1 MFKRGSKITML
12 MLVVVFCA
20 FALVG
25 CGDTD
30 DNTNN
35 DANDEITD
43 TTDNDT
49 TKDDTS
55 TVNGDDMEI
64 TISSP
69 AEGDTVEG
77 GTIEV
82 VGTVDADNLTGIDK
96 VKLQVLSK
104 DGETVLGEDTSLIAD
119 LDHQYSADV
128 SYDLPDDINKND
140 DGTVDA
146 QLRVYIEDD
155 NGDMVKE
162 QKINIKV
169 K

>member
-25 CGDTD
+25 CGDTND
-30 DNTNN
+30 DTNN
-35 DANDEITD
+35 DNNDEITD
-43 TTDNDT
+43 TTQNDT
-49 TKDDTS
+49 TKDDTA
-55 TVNGDDMEI
+55 NNEDIQI

-69 AEGDTVEG
+69 VDGDTIEG
-77 GTIEV
+77 GKVNV
-82 VGTVDADNLTGIDK
+82 VGTVESDNLTGIDT
-96 VKLQVLSK
+96 VKLQVMTK
-104 DGETVLGEDTSLIAD
+104 DEGTVLGEDTSLIAD

-128 SYDLPDDINKND
+128 SYDIPDDLSKND

-146 QLRVYIEDD
+146 VLRVYIEDD
-155 NGDMVKE
+155 SNNLVKE
-162 QKINIKV
+162 DKINIKV

>member
-25 CGDTD
+25 CGDTN

-35 DANDEITD
+35 DNNDEITD
-43 TTDNDT
+43 STQKDT
-49 TKDDTS
+49 TKEDTEANNED
-55 TVNGDDMEI
+55 VQI

-69 AEGDTVEG
+69 ADGDTIEG
-77 GTIEV
+77 GKVNV
-82 VGTVDADNLTGIDK
+82 VGTVESDNLTGIDT
-96 VKLQVLSK
+96 VKLQVLTM
-104 DGETVLGEDTSLIAD
+104 DEGTVLGEDTSLIAD

-128 SYDLPDDINKND
+128 NYDIPDDISKND

-146 QLRVYIEDD
+146 KLRVYIEDD
-155 NGDMVKE
+155 GNNLVKE
-162 QKINIKV
+162 DKINIKV

>member
-30 DNTNN
+30 NNTTN
-35 DANDEITD
+35 DTNDEITD
-43 TTDNDT
+43 TTDNNNTKEDTSDT
-49 TKDDTS
+49 TGEGIKITVTS
-55 TVNGDDMEI
+55 PVK
-64 TISSP
+64 
-69 AEGDTVEG
+69 GDTVEG
-77 GTIEV
+77 GTIAV

-96 VKLQVLSK
+96 VKLQVISK
-104 DGETVLGEDTSLIAD
+104 DDNKVLGEDTSLIAD

-128 SYDLPDDINKND
+128 NYDIPDDIKKNS
-140 DGTVDA
+140 DGTVNA
-146 QLRVYIEDD
+146 QLRVYIED
-155 NGDMVKE
+155 NGDMIKE
-162 QKINIKV
+162 EKIDIKV